1 MNINTPPHIL
11 LSSDSLQ
18 TNRLEKG
25 KLALIASTSRSNEA
39 GRGEFAVDEPELLEG
54 EEACVLAR
62 GWAVATGSRPSQ
74 PGPGG
79 SRLG

>member
-1 MNINTPPHIL
+1 MNTNTPPHIL

-25 KLALIASTSRSNEA
+25 KLALIVSTSRSNEA
-39 GRGEFAVDEPELLEG
+39 GRGEFVVDEPEPLEG
-54 EEACVLAR
+54 EEVCVLAK
-62 GWAVATGSRPSQ
+62 GWAVATGNRPSW